1 VSPISVPPLSERS
14 CGIRDVVN
22 RHVYGERM
30 PKGFGSMLY
39 PGYLALVRAM
49 LSNANIQQETTHG
62 CIPGSTDFDHAS
74 STSSSEDP
82 TVLGCGKPRLRSS
95 VKLFVAAVLCAFALN
110 LITCPAQADS
120 NRSTTDQASQDDS
133 DSDRDDNDDD
143 DDDDDD
149 NDDDDDDDDDDDRGD
164 ALSNITVQSPE

>member
-1 VSPISVPPLSERS
+1 MSPISVPPLSERS
-14 CGIRDVVN
+14 CGIRDVIN

-39 PGYLALVRAM
+39 PGYLTLVRAM

-62 CIPGSTDFDHAS
+62 HIPGSTDFGHAS

-82 TVLGCGKPRLRSS
+82 TVLGCGKPRLRRS
-95 VKLFVAAVLCAFALN
+95 VKLFLAAILCAFALN

-120 NRSTTDQASQDDS
+120 KRSSTNRGIQDDSDSDS
-133 DSDRDDNDDD
+133 DSDRDDDDN
-143 DDDDDD
+143 DDD
-149 NDDDDDDDDDDDRGD
+149 NDDDDDGYN